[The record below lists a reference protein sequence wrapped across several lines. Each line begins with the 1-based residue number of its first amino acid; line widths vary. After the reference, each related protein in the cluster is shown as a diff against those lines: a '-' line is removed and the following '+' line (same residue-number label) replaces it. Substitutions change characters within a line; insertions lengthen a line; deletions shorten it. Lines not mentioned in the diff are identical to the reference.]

1 MFDLISEFNK
11 TVAEHNVDWVA
22 KGFAFRD
29 ETIYPIGYDTKL
41 LGRIFEMLTEPL
53 LKEIADDFGFTLTTP
68 DKQNYYPDFALTPQ
82 NEEGNRIAV
91 DVKSTYRKHLK
102 RAGIAPY
109 KFTLG
114 SYASFLRDGRKNI
127 LYPYNQF
134 CKHYVIGFV
143 YDRND
148 EIESARPCY
157 PLNQL
162 KEIPEPYSNV
172 EFFIQEKYRIS
183 DFTTGSGNTENIGT
197 ISSNSISPFTQGSGP
212 FSKMGNDA
220 FELYWRNYP
229 KYTAKEKSYTD
240 FQGFRRW
247 VETNVIEIDSSLRDR
262 ILSYGD
268 VVNDSRGDRK

>member
-11 TVAEHNVDWVA
+11 AVAKHNVDWVA

-53 LKEIADDFGFTLTTP
+53 LKEIADNCGFTLTTP
-68 DKQNYYPDFALTPQ
+68 DKQNFYPDFVLTPL
-82 NEEGNRIAV
+82 NDEENRIAV

-102 RAGIAPY
+102 RGAVASY

-114 SYASFLRDGRKNI
+114 SYASFLRDGKKNN
-127 LYPYNQF
+127 LFPYDQF

-143 YDRND
+143 YDRNE
-148 EIESARPCY
+148 EIKSARSCY
-157 PLNQL
+157 PLDQL
-162 KEIPEPYSNV
+162 NKIPEPYSNV

-197 ISSNSISPFTQGSGP
+197 ISSNSIDTFAQGSGP

-229 KYTAKEKSYTD
+229 KYKEKNKSYTN
-240 FQGFRRW
+240 FQEFRRW
-247 VETNVIEIDSSLRDR
+247 IEACDIEIDSSLRDR

-268 VVNDSRGDRK
+268 RIDDGRDGE